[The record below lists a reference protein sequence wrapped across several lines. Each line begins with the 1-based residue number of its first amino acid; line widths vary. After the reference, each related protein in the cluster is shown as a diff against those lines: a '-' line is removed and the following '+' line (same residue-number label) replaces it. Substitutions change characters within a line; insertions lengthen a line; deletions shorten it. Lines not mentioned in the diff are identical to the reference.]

1 MDLARNFQRRT
12 SLNLLRGLYFLSLPA
27 KSGRAFVSSSF
38 GRKVRILHDGAQ
50 RQSPLL
56 IISVMRRWAQPGVD
70 VEWRKQEPTRN
81 SNLVIITTTNGTRLS
96 ASATNNIGYGI
107 FLLAFS

>member
-1 MDLARNFQRRT
+1 RRT

-70 VEWRKQEPTRN
+70 VEWRKQEPTSCIWVRN
-81 SNLVIITTTNGTRLS
+81 GRINFVKNAFLS
-96 ASATNNIGYGI
+96 SEFVVFRSCGEEILGAT
-107 FLLAFS
+107 